1 MPHQNLDCQR
11 GKAMQPESFKIIRN
25 FFRREVVIHPRK
37 SGLVK
42 GVDKTLH
49 KEQKDFYTEAAL
61 RKNLDN

>member
-1 MPHQNLDCQR
+1 
-11 GKAMQPESFKIIRN
+11 MQPESFKIIRK